1 MNQID
6 ILSSVKDKIA
16 DIYSYPIYLDETK
29 EGFESPCF
37 FLKAI
42 RTSNRNNYNYQKNYV
57 SVYVTFFSEK
67 GTLLAED
74 LYDIQDKL
82 IDSFTYGFYLLNK
95 RRYVLTENLHTE
107 IDGDDSDII
116 TFSFDIS
123 YFDALSNTDTN
134 NYDMMNT
141 LHLQERYK

>member
-74 LYDIQDKL
+74 LYEIQDKL
-82 IDSFTYGFYLLNK
+82 IDTFTYGFYLLNK
-95 RRYVLTENLHTE
+95 RRHVLTENLH
-107 IDGDDSDII
+107 
-116 TFSFDIS
+116 
-123 YFDALSNTDTN
+123 
-134 NYDMMNT
+134 
-141 LHLQERYK
+141 